1 MELSGGEVTL
11 ATWSHAG
18 FGAKQA
24 KLRADK
30 KIEYVSCNGDACEKL
45 CFTPLPT
52 DGGRTFKPSAAL
64 VLRLI
69 TQPAA
74 CAFLPLAGLLCFIV
88 FVPTVPGDALAALLD
103 SPFASGAQLCV
114 WAWRLL
120 LAAHCLEAALA
131 TAVLL
136 SPPLSAPLSA
146 VLAWAPLVLVVGFPV
161 TSKVLKL
168 RSAEVRAKRRA

>member
-88 FVPTVPGDALAALLD
+88 LIAIKAL
-103 SPFASGAQLCV
+103 
-114 WAWRLL
+114 
-120 LAAHCLEAALA
+120 
-131 TAVLL
+131 
-136 SPPLSAPLSA
+136 
-146 VLAWAPLVLVVGFPV
+146 
-161 TSKVLKL
+161 
-168 RSAEVRAKRRA
+168 